1 MRRIVFTKKHHRLAL
16 IALALIL
23 IVAAIA
29 YFSLKRSSNIYE
41 VKRDNFEAVVSCKG
55 EIQSEKSLLIS
66 FPDILSDRKLS
77 IYQSQIKDL
86 VPEGT
91 IVKKGDY
98 VALLDEGRIKQLA
111 QQNAENLQ
119 KVSASFND
127 SKLDSAV
134 TLSSNRD
141 ELEQL
146 EFDLKYNKIDVEQS
160 VYDSPANQRKTQI
173 AYDRT
178 ARLIDSKRR
187 SYRMRQNELKIKC
200 GWNERKLKETEE
212 INQKYQQALMATRIT
227 APSDGMIIYARNW
240 SGHKT
245 RVGDYV
251 DLWDPAIAT
260 LPDLNNLVSETYVE
274 EIYISKIHVGDSV
287 RVHVDAL
294 KNKENLAII
303 SNISNI
309 GQDMPGYDSNVFKV
323 FIRLTG
329 DISKFKPSM
338 TTSNDII
345 IEKAQN
351 VLVIPLVS
359 LFSENGSQFVYL
371 KESGKVTK
379 RNVKIGEKNE
389 KFALVKSGLKEGDKI
404 LLSKPEN
411 ENI

>member
-1 MRRIVFTKKHHRLAL
+1 MRIVEIIKKHHRLTL

-23 IVAAIA
+23 IVATIA
-29 YFSLKRSSNIYE
+29 YFSLKRSSLIYE
-41 VKRDNFEAVVSCKG
+41 VKKDNFEAVVSCKG

-66 FPDILSDRKLS
+66 FPDILSDRTLS

-111 QQNAENLQ
+111 QQNAETLQ
-119 KVSASFND
+119 KVSATFND

-134 TLSSNRD
+134 TLSSIRD
-141 ELEQL
+141 DMEQL
-146 EFDLKYNKIDVEQS
+146 EFDLKYKKIDVEQS

-187 SYRMRQNELKIKC
+187 SYQMRQNELKLKC
-200 GWNERKLKETEE
+200 AWNERKLKDTEE
-212 INQKYQQALMATRIT
+212 MNQKYQQALIATRVT

-245 RVGDYV
+245 KVGDYV

-260 LPDLNNLVSETYVE
+260 LPDLNSLVSETYVE

-323 FIRLTG
+323 YIRLTG

-345 IEKAQN
+345 IEKTQN
-351 VLVIPLVS
+351 VLVIPLTS

-371 KESGKVTK
+371 KASGKVTK

-389 KFALVKSGLKEGDKI
+389 KSALVKSGLKEGDKI

>member
-1 MRRIVFTKKHHRLAL
+1 MRIVKFIKKHHRLAI

-23 IVAAIA
+23 VVAAFA
-29 YFSLKRSSNIYE
+29 FFSLKRSSNIYE
-41 VKRDNFEAVVSCKG
+41 VRKDNFEAVVSCKG
-55 EIQSEKSLLIS
+55 EIESEKSLLIS
-66 FPDILSDRKLS
+66 FPDILSDRSLN

-91 IVKKGDY
+91 VVKKGDY

-111 QQNAENLQ
+111 QQNAETLQ
-119 KVSASFND
+119 KVSAAFND

-134 TLSSNRD
+134 TLSSIRD
-141 ELEQL
+141 DLEQL

-187 SYRMRQNELKIKC
+187 TYQMRQNELKLKC
-200 GWNERKLKETEE
+200 AWNERKLKETDEMDK
-212 INQKYQQALMATRIT
+212 KYQQSLLATRIT
-227 APSDGMIIYARNW
+227 APNDGMIIYARNW

-309 GQDMPGYDSNVFKV
+309 GQDMPGFDSNVFKV
-323 FIRLTG
+323 YIRLTG

-351 VLVIPLVS
+351 VLVIPLIA
-359 LFSENGSQFVYL
+359 LFTENGSQFVYL
-371 KESGKVTK
+371 KESGKIIK
-379 RNVKIGEKNE
+379 RKVKTGEKNE
-389 KFALVKSGLKEGDKI
+389 KMVLLKGGLKEGDKI

>member
-23 IVAAIA
+23 IIPAIA

-66 FPDILSDRKLS
+66 FPDILSDRTLS

-91 IVKKGDY
+91 VVKKGDY

-212 INQKYQQALMATRIT
+212 MNQKYQQALMATRIT

>member
-16 IALALIL
+16 IALAMIL

-66 FPDILSDRKLS
+66 FPDILSDRTLS

-91 IVKKGDY
+91 VVKKGDY

-212 INQKYQQALMATRIT
+212 MNQKYQQALMATRIT

>member
-1 MRRIVFTKKHHRLAL
+1 MKIVEYIKKHHRLAL
-16 IALALIL
+16 ISLAVIL

-41 VKRDNFEAVVSCKG
+41 VKKDNFEAIVSCKG

-66 FPDILSDRKLS
+66 FPDILSDRTLG

-86 VPEGT
+86 VTEGT

-98 VALLDEGRIKQLA
+98 VALLDEGRIKQLT

-119 KVSASFND
+119 KVSATFND

-173 AYDRT
+173 AFDRT

-200 GWNERKLKETEE
+200 SWNERKLKETEE
-212 INQKYQQALMATRIT
+212 MDQKYQQALMATRIT

-245 RVGDYV
+245 KIGDYV

-260 LPDLNNLVSETYVE
+260 LPDLNSLVSETYVE

-309 GQDMPGYDSNVFKV
+309 GQDMSGFDSNVFKV
-323 FIRLTG
+323 YIRLTG

-338 TTSNDII
+338 TTNNDII

-351 VLVIPLVS
+351 VLVIPLIS
-359 LFSENGSQFVYL
+359 LFTENGSQFVYL
-371 KESGKVTK
+371 KESGKIIK
-379 RNVKIGEKNE
+379 RMVKTGEKNE
-389 KFALVKSGLKEGDKI
+389 KMVLLKSGLKEGDKI
-404 LLSKPEN
+404 LLSKPKN

>member
-1 MRRIVFTKKHHRLAL
+1 MRIIEFTKKHHRLVL

-23 IVAAIA
+23 IIAAIA

-66 FPDILSDRKLS
+66 FPDILSDRTLN

-111 QQNAENLQ
+111 QQNAETLQ
-119 KVSASFND
+119 KVSATFND

-200 GWNERKLKETEE
+200 AWNENKFHEAEE
-212 INQKYQQALMATRIT
+212 MNQKYQQALMATRIT

-240 SGHKT
+240 SGNKT
-245 RVGDYV
+245 KIGDYV

-260 LPDLNNLVSETYVE
+260 LPDLNSLVSETYVE

-309 GQDMPGYDSNVFKV
+309 GQDMPGFDSNVFKV
-323 FIRLTG
+323 YIRLTG

-379 RNVKIGEKNE
+379 RNVKIGEKND
-389 KFALVKSGLKEGDKI
+389 KMALVKSGLKEGDKI